1 MSNIIKLLPDSVAN
15 QIAAGEVIQRPA
27 SAVKELLENAID
39 AGATSVE
46 LFIKEAGK
54 TLIQVVDNGCGMATM
69 DARMSFERHATSKI
83 QKAEDLFAI
92 RTMGFRGEALA
103 SIAAIAQVEM
113 KTRRKEDELGNCLTV
128 EGSKIISQEPCPCK
142 PGTSIAVKNLFFNV
156 PARRNFLK
164 SNSVETR
171 HIIEEFTRV
180 ALVNHDIAFNMT
192 HNDKVVFRLPKSS
205 MKARIVNIF
214 GKNYEKRLLPVEQQT
229 TGLFIKGFI
238 LKPEY
243 SRKKRGEQYFFVNG
257 RFIKHAYLNH
267 AVENAF
273 SELLP
278 SDAFPSYFLNIE
290 IDPAGIDINIH
301 PTKTEVNFIDAKYI
315 YAVLQS
321 AVKQSV
327 GRHSLTPTIDF
338 DKDPAIDA
346 MFGGPVKDIKQPGI
360 TINPDYNPFNTGT
373 SGSRQPAYKPPA
385 QRGDKDW
392 ETLYQPDTF
401 SQPGSP
407 AEPLIPQ
414 EESESQKIETSR
426 FFQVHNRYIVTNVRS
441 GLMLIDQ
448 QKAHER
454 ILYEKFLNK
463 LESRQGISQQMLFPV
478 TLQFPAADA
487 EVIRSLKEPL
497 TTLGF
502 IFHTQGTGTFVFQGI
517 PDGMKESEIEGVLE
531 QIIESDRKK
540 SEKLNTNIN
549 ITLARSLAAK
559 LSTKA
564 GTTLSNKEME
574 SVFDMLFACN
584 MPEVAPDGSN
594 IITII
599 ALSDLEK
606 LLKEK
611 SK

>member
-39 AGATSVE
+39 AGATTVD

-54 TLIQVVDNGCGMATM
+54 TLIQVIDNGCGMGAM

-113 KTRRKEDELGNCLTV
+113 KTRRSEDELGSCLTI
-128 EGSKIISQEPCPCK
+128 EGFKVISQEPCPCK

-164 SNSVETR
+164 SNPVETR

-180 ALVNHDIAFNMT
+180 ALVNPEIAFSMT

-205 MKARIVNIF
+205 LKARIVNIF
-214 GKNYEKRLLPVEQQT
+214 GKSYEQRLLPVEQKTSQVA
-229 TGLFIKGFI
+229 IKGFI
-238 LKPEY
+238 LKPEFA
-243 SRKKRGEQYFFVNG
+243 RKKRGEQYFFVNG

-278 SDAFPSYFLNIE
+278 TDAYPSYFINIE
-290 IDPAGIDINIH
+290 IDPANIDINIH
-301 PTKTEVNFIDAKYI
+301 PTKTEVNFIDARYV

-321 AVKQSV
+321 AVKQSI

-338 DKDPAIDA
+338 EKDPAIDA
-346 MFGGPVKDIKQPGI
+346 MFGNPSKEVEQPKI
-360 TINPDYNPFNTGT
+360 TVNPDYNPFDTGNQQRKP
-373 SGSRQPAYKPPA
+373 SAYRPSTPK
-385 QRGDKDW
+385 GDKEW
-392 ETLYQPDTF
+392 EKLYQPEPYPQ
-401 SQPGSP
+401 QPVP
-407 AEPLIPQ
+407 DETLIPQ
-414 EESESQKIETSR
+414 PENENQQIETGN
-426 FFQVHNRYIVTNVRS
+426 FLQVHKRFIVTNVRS

-454 ILYEKFLNK
+454 ILYEKFFSELENK
-463 LESRQGISQQMLFPV
+463 QGVSQQIMFPV
-478 TLQFPAADA
+478 TLHFSPADA
-487 EVIRSLKEPL
+487 EVIKSLAQPL
-497 TTLGF
+497 NILGF
-502 IFHTQGTGTFVFQGI
+502 IFETMGNNGFVFQGI
-517 PDGMKESEIEGVLE
+517 PEGMKESEIQGALE
-531 QIIESDRKK
+531 QIIEADRKK

-549 ITLARSLAAK
+549 ANLAKSLAAR
-559 LSTKA
+559 LSIKA
-564 GTTLSNKEME
+564 GTRLTNEEME
-574 SVFDMLFACN
+574 SISNNLFSCN

-594 IITII
+594 ILTII
-599 ALSDLEK
+599 PLTELEK
-606 LLKEK
+606 FLKEK
-611 SK
+611 GK